1 MAGQANTIMAFM
13 QFSDGTVTVG
23 QNSSLQSGF
32 KGTLGDG
39 SVNTT
44 GVDLPNKKYF
54 DLYLFSSNVNNT
66 SFNRRILGDA
76 TGEMGPIE
84 VWSDPAFDITSW
96 NNATLDQYFS
106 TTYPA
111 CRRGYSYSG
120 GFLSDIFAFQG
131 YYGTG
136 SIHFRLI
143 LTPTRGTS

>member
-44 GVDLPNKKYF
+44 GVDLPNKKYY
-54 DLYLFSSNVNNT
+54 DLYQFSSNVNNT

-76 TGEMGPIE
+76 TGEMGPF
-84 VWSDPAFDITSW
+84 A
-96 NNATLDQYFS
+96 NATYLTQIRQISSWYADLARFINFNNPWFIRGGDHSYALD
-106 TTYPA
+106 A
-111 CRRGYSYSG
+111 GM
-120 GFLSDIFAFQG
+120 FAFEND
-131 YYGTG
+131 YGRMTTWFG
-136 SIHFRLI
+136 FRVVLM
-143 LTPTRGTS
+143 PN